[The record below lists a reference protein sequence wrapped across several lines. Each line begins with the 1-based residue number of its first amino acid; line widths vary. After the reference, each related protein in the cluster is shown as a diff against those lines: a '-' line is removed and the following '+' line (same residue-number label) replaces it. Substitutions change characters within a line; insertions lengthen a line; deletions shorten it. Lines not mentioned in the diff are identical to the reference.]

1 MYSNNTKKVVGLHTD
16 NNNTNINEAL
26 AGATTTPN
34 AAAVTG
40 TSNLVATAT
49 ITATTTISNVVTAVA
64 TGTPNAIA
72 AVTAAHIIH
81 VPVNFYF
88 LEEKFGLKLKVYL
101 FNKL

>member
-1 MYSNNTKKVVGLHTD
+1 MYSNNTKQLVHTD
-16 NNNTNINEAL
+16 NNTNITEVL